1 MSGLNKRKVTALKNA
16 FVFSRA
22 RKDLFMAR
30 HKKKLYRRLIA
41 FTIAALLITVGL
53 MSTLF
58 SRAAHL
64 EEQKLVKERAEASL
78 AELKQQ
84 QKQYEEELKRLED
97 DEYIAELARKKYF
110 LTNDGEIVFN
120 IPESDESSGK
130 SKE

>member
-1 MSGLNKRKVTALKNA
+1 MSGLNKQKVTALKNA

-22 RKDLFMAR
+22 RKDLFLAR
-30 HKKKLYRRLIA
+30 HKKKLYRRLGA
-41 FTIAALLITVGL
+41 FMIVALILSIGL
-53 MSTLF
+53 MSTLY
-58 SRAAHL
+58 SRTAHL
-64 EEQKLVKERAEASL
+64 EEQKLAKEEAEATL

-110 LTNDGEIVFN
+110 LSEDGEIIFN
-120 IPESDESSGK
+120 IPESDENGGK

>member
-1 MSGLNKRKVTALKNA
+1 MSGLNKSKVTALKNA

-41 FTIAALLITVGL
+41 FVVVALMISVGL
-53 MSTLF
+53 MSTLY
-58 SRAAHL
+58 SRTAHL
-64 EEQKLVKERAEASL
+64 EEQKLAKEKAEASL

-84 QKQYEEELKRLED
+84 QKRYEEELKKLED

-110 LTNDGEIVFN
+110 LSDDGEIIFN
-120 IPESDESSGK
+120 LPESEESNGK